1 MTWKKLRKRTVKNSP
16 DQITFIQEFKA
27 VELGNCHDVWCTA
40 STDEVLEEWKV
51 AVWHQSLTRAPC
63 FWWNHRHNSQQR
75 REWIVNMLYV
85 STWLLFQKVCRDRV
99 VSGQRSEDQRV
110 KWSVHHLPK
119 KCGSSAPHWMPFS
132 PLSLEGKIPSRT
144 FNCLKSRRESSKLYT
159 VSFRSGK
166 AVVMNTLG
174 SVLASV
180 FFKI

>member
-1 MTWKKLRKRTVKNSP
+1 METFFTRKDYLNLMNQYWMTWKKLRKRTVKNSP

-99 VSGQRSEDQRV
+99 VSGQRIR
-110 KWSVHHLPK
+110 
-119 KCGSSAPHWMPFS
+119 GSSGQFITFQKNVAAVLLTEC
-132 PLSLEGKIPSRT
+132 LSAL
-144 FNCLKSRRESSKLYT
+144 
-159 VSFRSGK
+159 
-166 AVVMNTLG
+166 
-174 SVLASV
+174 SVWKERFPQGLLTA
-180 FFKI
+180 